1 MPVTVVHAA
10 DLHIDSPLRGLS
22 NYPGAPVDEI
32 RAATRGAFENLVG
45 ACLERRAD
53 LLVIAGDVF
62 DGTWT
67 DFNTGLF
74 FVQQLQR
81 LHDSGVPSVIVHG
94 NHDAESLITNR
105 LRLPPSVRTL
115 RSDEAET
122 VLFDDIGVA
131 VHGQS
136 YAQRAV
142 TSDLASAYPSPVAGL
157 FNIGLLHTALDGR
170 SDHDNYAPC
179 SLATLRRRG
188 YDYWAL
194 GHVHTREIVSVDP
207 WVVFPGNLQGRHAR
221 ETGAKGATILTIG
234 GGNEAG
240 VEDLTCDVVRWAVA
254 AVDISGCRDLD
265 DVLALT
271 MPAIEAVEASAAGRL
286 VAVRVA
292 LGGRSEISGALLADE
307 DHVAAEVRALGMR
320 FARVWIEQ
328 VRIEAKAHA
337 AAGARL
343 NGFLTG
349 AAADVRGDSAAL
361 HGLVAELKAKLPPDI
376 RESAGLALSSDAWLQ
391 DRAAEAE
398 DLLRALLAE
407 AGG

>member
-1 MPVTVVHAA
+1 MPVTIVHAA

-22 NYPGAPVDEI
+22 NYPGAPADEI
-32 RAATRGAFENLVG
+32 RAATRRALENLV
-45 ACLERRAD
+45 AAAEERRAD

-81 LHDSGVPSVIVHG
+81 LHESGIPTVIVHG

-105 LRLPPSVRTL
+105 LHLPPSARAL
-115 RSDEAET
+115 RADEAET
-122 VLFDDIGVA
+122 IVFDDIGVA

-142 TSDLASAYPSPVAGL
+142 TTDLAAAYPAPVAGL
-157 FNIGLLHTALDGR
+157 FNLGLLHTALDGR
-170 SDHDNYAPC
+170 ADHDTYAPC

-194 GHVHTREIVSVDP
+194 GHVHTRELVSADP

-221 ETGAKGATILTIG
+221 ETGPKGAAVVTIA
-234 GGNEAG
+234 GNGQAS
-240 VEDLTCDVVRWAVA
+240 VEELTCDVVRWAVA
-254 AVDISGCRDLD
+254 AVDISDCGGLD

-271 MPAIEAVEASAAGRL
+271 LPAIETAEASAAGRL

-292 LGGRSEISGALLADE
+292 LRGHAEIAGALLADE
-307 DHVAAEVRALGMR
+307 DHVTAEVRALAMR
-320 FARVWIEQ
+320 FARVWVEQ
-328 VRIEAKAHA
+328 VRIEARA
-337 AAGARL
+337 ATATDARL
-343 NGFLTG
+343 GGYVAG
-349 AAADVRGDSAAL
+349 AAAAVRSDTEAL
-361 HGLVAELKAKLPPDI
+361 RTLVADLSAKLPPEL
-376 RESAGLALSSDAWLQ
+376 RTSAGLALLSDEWLL

-398 DLLRALLAE
+398 DLLRARLAE
-407 AGG
+407 TLG